1 MIKPLGAKKIVAKT
15 SDNDNESH
23 SSSDS
28 SSSDSSSSDS
38 SSSDSSSSDSSSSD
52 SSSSDSSSSS
62 SSSLS
67 SSSSSG
73 SSSSSSWSSSSSGSG
88 SSSSWFSSSSGF
100 SDSDSDYSSSSSG
113 SSSSWSSSS
122 SGSSSSSAY
131 SSSFRAHA
139 SKLSKVD
146 NTVITELNLSFKD
159 IATRLTDFYSNTM
172 ENLPESLIIL
182 INDRACLLQTQ
193 TPLIQSVFRRICSN
207 YVNDWDN
214 LVDKDG
220 NYIGDNYGLRITLA
234 SNDGSIIHDIQ
245 TYCKD
250 VKNDLNGIGK
260 KNNFCISVLDYS
272 EKYASSTIAI
282 IDNYSNIDATSLT
295 NKSIIYNKTFKLAS
309 TILPT
314 TQYQDQDQDQQAP
327 SKLVYDYVNYVD
339 GESQI
344 IPETIIT
351 EFSSCKEI
359 QNHGTRIEI
368 QVSRQGGYGMAA
380 RNSVTMNKMNWYA
393 CMNIDLGNI
402 ATNFSLRMSIFEWGP
417 NDDTPE
423 PPAPNPFLISLTP
436 QQKAYLISRFS
447 S

>member
-1 MIKPLGAKKIVAKT
+1 M
-15 SDNDNESH
+15 
-23 SSSDS
+23 
-28 SSSDSSSSDS
+28 
-38 SSSDSSSSDSSSSD
+38 
-52 SSSSDSSSSS
+52 
-62 SSSLS
+62 
-67 SSSSSG
+67 
-73 SSSSSSWSSSSSGSG
+73 
-88 SSSSWFSSSSGF
+88 
-100 SDSDSDYSSSSSG
+100 
-113 SSSSWSSSS
+113 
-122 SGSSSSSAY
+122 
-131 SSSFRAHA
+131 
-139 SKLSKVD
+139 
-146 NTVITELNLSFKD
+146 ITELNLSFKD